1 MFFKNKKSIE
11 NNTQIIEEK
20 IPAELL
26 RKIKNIEIRS
36 RITVT
41 EAISG
46 GYNSVF
52 RGYGMEFQEVREYTR
67 GDDFRRIDWNVTAR
81 HNNLY
86 VKTFREERQ
95 LTVMLLIDSSGSLEY
110 GSTNNTKG
118 EKLIETASV
127 IALTAMSNQDKIGAL
142 FFTNEVEKFI
152 KPAKNRN
159 TVLRLIRE
167 ILYLKA
173 KNRGTDLN
181 LAMDYALKNMKR
193 RGVIFILSDFYT
205 DIDYK
210 KFFIAGRKHD
220 IIPVIFSDNFEERQI
235 DIGLVDMIDNESG
248 KILLVDTSSLEY
260 KRSIEER
267 NKKREDFIKELKKLD
282 IEPLFIN
289 TDSDIE
295 KPLIKYFEKR
305 KRKIR

>member
-1 MFFKNKKSIE
+1 MFFKQKNSSIE
-11 NNTQIIEEK
+11 NTTQIEEK
-20 IPAELL
+20 IPKELL

-36 RITVT
+36 RIIVT

-86 VKTFREERQ
+86 VKTFKEERQ

-127 IALTAMSNQDKIGAL
+127 IALTALSNQDKIGAL

-159 TVLRLIRE
+159 SVLKLIRE
-167 ILYLKA
+167 ILYLKV
-173 KNRGTDLN
+173 KNRGTDIN
-181 LAMDYALKNMKR
+181 LALEYALKNMKR

-210 KFFIAGRKHD
+210 KFFIASRKHD
-220 IIPVIFSDNFEERQI
+220 IIPVIFSDNFEEYPV

-248 KILLVDTSSLEY
+248 KVLLVDTSSLEY
-260 KRSIEER
+260 KKSIEDR
-267 NKKREDFIKELKKLD
+267 NKKRSEFIKELKKLD

-289 TDSDIE
+289 TDSNIE
-295 KPLIKYFEKR
+295 KPLIEYFEKR